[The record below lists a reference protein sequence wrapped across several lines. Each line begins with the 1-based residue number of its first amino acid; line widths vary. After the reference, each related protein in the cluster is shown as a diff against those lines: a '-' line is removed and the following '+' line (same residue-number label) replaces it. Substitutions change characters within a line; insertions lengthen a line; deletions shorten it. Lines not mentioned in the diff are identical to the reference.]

1 MYFGKT
7 VKCSIIIFTTFLL
20 KTCFVGQKKSESEK
34 RETSKIIFI
43 SISFS
48 SLFFFFLVDG
58 PFVFVFKVT
67 KSKKMLEI
75 MGAFQH
81 ILGVDDIKG
90 ASLYLLSVTMAR

>member
-48 SLFFFFLVDG
+48 SLFFFLVDG

-90 ASLYLLSVTMAR
+90 ASLYLLSVTVAR